1 MTWVIFIIVFF
12 VSLLT
17 IVGILY
23 WQWKRVQSGK
33 IEIVGLKHDN
43 HDHES
48 PITIRDIAILILYI
62 VKHTLQFIIV
72 QLSKLYFLLLR
83 KIKNL
88 KDHKNPKVA
97 KIINKLKVPPIPP
110 AAKSFIKK
118 TMEETKQKINRVKD
132 DLAHLEESIEKRVD

>member
-1 MTWVIFIIVFF
+1 MSLVIIVIIFF
-12 VSLLT
+12 VSLIT

-33 IEIVGLKHDN
+33 IEIVGLKHDH

-62 VKHTLQFIIV
+62 IKHTLQFIII
-72 QLSKLYFLLLR
+72 QLSKIYFLILR

-88 KDHKNPKVA
+88 REHKNPKIA
-97 KIINKLKVPPIPP
+97 KILNNLKVPPIPP
-110 AAKSFIKK
+110 TVKSFIQK
-118 TMEETKQKINRVKD
+118 TIDETKQKIGRVKA